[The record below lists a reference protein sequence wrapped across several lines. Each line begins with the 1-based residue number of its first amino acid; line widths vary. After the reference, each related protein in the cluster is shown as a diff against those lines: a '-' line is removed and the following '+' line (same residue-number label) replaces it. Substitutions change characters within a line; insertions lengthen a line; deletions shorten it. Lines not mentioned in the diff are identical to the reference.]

1 MQSSG
6 ENFVHLMKICYVNG
20 WSFCLLF
27 YDEYLMVHI
36 MKWSLHVTEAFRNY
50 LDATAHWATKPHVGS
65 ETRAFFF
72 HVKASDIKC
81 ISKCRS
87 ILKFSILE
95 VKLSGNRTSH
105 PYSHSYWLTWEREV
119 DRHSTENKRKKTHL
133 KKAKGKK
140 ENGKKKEN
148 GIKRKR
154 ERGREV
160 GYFGRQLIL
169 TFSTAAV
176 APWLVSFV
184 YTRCRWTPRP
194 STFWPG
200 AVGVAASTINERKY
214 TAFSWR
220 GATLT
225 ST

>member
-1 MQSSG
+1 
-6 ENFVHLMKICYVNG
+6 MKICYVNE
-20 WSFCLLF
+20 WSSCLLF
-27 YDEYLMVHI
+27 YLMVHI
-36 MKWSLHVTEAFRNY
+36 MKWSLHVTEAFRHY
-50 LDATAHWATKPHVGS
+50 LDAIAHWATKPHVGS
-65 ETRAFFF
+65 ETQAFLF
-72 HVKASDIKC
+72 HVQAFDIKY

-95 VKLSGNRTSH
+95 VKLSGIRTSH
-105 PYSHSYWLTWEREV
+105 PYSHSYWLTCEREV
-119 DRHSTENKRKKTHL
+119 NRYSTENKRKKTHL
-133 KKAKGKK
+133 KKKQK
-140 ENGKKKEN
+140 GKKKEKMKKKKQN
-148 GIKRKR
+148 EMKKKRK
-154 ERGREV
+154 RGREV

-169 TFSTAAV
+169 TSSTAAV

>member
-1 MQSSG
+1 
-6 ENFVHLMKICYVNG
+6 
-20 WSFCLLF
+20 
-27 YDEYLMVHI
+27 
-36 MKWSLHVTEAFRNY
+36 MKWSLHVTEAFRHY
-50 LDATAHWATKPHVGS
+50 LDAISHWATRPHVGS
-65 ETRAFFF
+65 ETQAFLF
-72 HVKASDIKC
+72 HVQAFDIKY

-95 VKLSGNRTSH
+95 VKLSGIRTSH

-119 DRHSTENKRKKTHL
+119 DRYSTENKRKKTHL
-133 KKAKGKK
+133 QRKW
-140 ENGKKKEN
+140 KKKRDREKE
-148 GIKRKR
+148 GKRKR
-154 ERGREV
+154 GSEV
-160 GYFGRQLIL
+160 GYFGSQLIL

-194 STFWPG
+194 SAFWPG
-200 AVGVAASTINERKY
+200 AVVVAASTINEGKY

>member
-1 MQSSG
+1 
-6 ENFVHLMKICYVNG
+6 MKICYVNE
-20 WSFCLLF
+20 WSSCLLF
-27 YDEYLMVHI
+27 YLMVHI
-36 MKWSLHVTEAFRNY
+36 MKWSLHVTEAFRHY
-50 LDATAHWATKPHVGS
+50 LDAIAHWATKPHVGS
-65 ETRAFFF
+65 ETQAFLF
-72 HVKASDIKC
+72 HVQAFDIKY

-95 VKLSGNRTSH
+95 VKLSGIRTSH
-105 PYSHSYWLTWEREV
+105 PYSHSYWLTCEREV
-119 DRHSTENKRKKTHL
+119 NRYSTENKRKKTHL
-133 KKAKGKK
+133 KKKQNEMKKKGK
-140 ENGKKKEN
+140 
-148 GIKRKR
+148 
-154 ERGREV
+154 RGREV

-200 AVGVAASTINERKY
+200 AVVVAASTINERKY

>member
-1 MQSSG
+1 
-6 ENFVHLMKICYVNG
+6 MK
-20 WSFCLLF
+20 LLPIV
-27 YDEYLMVHI
+27 LWWISVMHI
-36 MKWSLHVTEAFRNY
+36 IKWSLHVTEAFRNY
-50 LDATAHWATKPHVGS
+50 LDATAHWTTKPHVGS

-87 ILKFSILE
+87 ILKFNILE

-119 DRHSTENKRKKTHL
+119 DCYSTENKRKKTHL
-133 KKAKGKK
+133 KKKQK
-140 ENGKKKEN
+140 GKKKEKMKKKKQN
-148 GIKRKR
+148 EMKKKRK
-154 ERGREV
+154 RGREV

-194 STFWPG
+194 SAFWPG
-200 AVGVAASTINERKY
+200 AVVVAVSTINERKY

>member
-1 MQSSG
+1 
-6 ENFVHLMKICYVNG
+6 MKICYVNG
-20 WSFCLLF
+20 WSSCLLF
-27 YDEYLMVHI
+27 YDEYLMLHI
-36 MKWSLHVTEAFRNY
+36 MKWSLHVTEAFRHY
-50 LDATAHWATKPHVGS
+50 LDAISHWATKPHVGS
-65 ETRAFFF
+65 ETQAFLF
-72 HVKASDIKC
+72 HVQAFDIKY

-95 VKLSGNRTSH
+95 VKWSGIRTSH
-105 PYSHSYWLTWEREV
+105 PYSHSYWLTCEREV
-119 DRHSTENKRKKTHL
+119 NRYSTENKRKKTHL
-133 KKAKGKK
+133 KKKQK
-140 ENGKKKEN
+140 GKKKEKMKKKKEN
-148 GIKRKR
+148 EMKKKRK
-154 ERGREV
+154 RGREV

-200 AVGVAASTINERKY
+200 AVVVAASTINEGKY

>member
-1 MQSSG
+1 MILTCDRGFQKLFRRYCPLSYEATCWKRDSS
-6 ENFVHLMKICYVNG
+6 F
-20 WSFCLLF
+20 S
-27 YDEYLMVHI
+27 
-36 MKWSLHVTEAFRNY
+36 
-50 LDATAHWATKPHVGS
+50 
-65 ETRAFFF
+65 F
-72 HVKASDIKC
+72 HVKAADIKC

-87 ILKFSILE
+87 ILKFNILE
-95 VKLSGNRTSH
+95 VKLSGIRTSH

-119 DRHSTENKRKKTHL
+119 DRYSTENKRKKTQL

-140 ENGKKKEN
+140 MEKKEN
-148 GIKRKR
+148 GIERKR
-154 ERGREV
+154 ERGREA
-160 GYFGRQLIL
+160 GCFGRQLIL

-214 TAFSWR
+214 TAFSCR